1 MKFKCIIACERL
13 LPPFRQR
20 PDCGRCLQNQVMR
33 ALAIPE
39 LATFAA
45 GTSSKAINVGH
56 RFMGHGFLHH
66 RLLSGE
72 LLAKPFCI

>member
-1 MKFKCIIACERL
+1 
-13 LPPFRQR
+13 
-20 PDCGRCLQNQVMR
+20 LQNQVMR

-66 RLLSGE
+66 RLLSVE
-72 LLAKPFCI
+72 LLAKPFGI